1 MRCCDYSLHTTGDDA
16 VLEAKGRHDP
26 CVVPRAVPIVEA
38 MCALVLADCA
48 LAQASRTAAA
58 APYALIPRLGAL
70 DVGAAAEAAGK
81 AAAAS
86 NDAASK

>member
-1 MRCCDYSLHTTGDDA
+1 MLA
-16 VLEAKGRHDP
+16 AKGRHDP

-48 LAQASRTAAA
+48 LAQAARTAAA

-70 DVGAAAEAAGK
+70 DAGVVAEAATAVETVNK
-81 AAAAS
+81 
-86 NDAASK
+86 